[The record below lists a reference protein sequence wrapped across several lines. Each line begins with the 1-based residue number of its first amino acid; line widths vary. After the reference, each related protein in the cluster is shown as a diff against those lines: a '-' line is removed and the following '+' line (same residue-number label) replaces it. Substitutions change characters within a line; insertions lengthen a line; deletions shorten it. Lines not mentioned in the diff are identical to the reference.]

1 MNQALYE
8 HNLATECYIVANFFE
23 FIEEKYNFV
32 KNSRAP
38 ERADECLVT
47 IRIKTYNSEEFHS
60 LANHYMHLEV
70 PLPIECNLL
79 QND

>member
-8 HNLATECYIVANFFE
+8 HTLATECYIVANFFE

-38 ERADECLVT
+38 EREHECLVT
-47 IRIKTYNSEEFHS
+47 MIRISTHNSEEFHS
-60 LANHYMHLEV
+60 LTNHYMYLEV
-70 PLPIECNLL
+70 TLPIEYNLL
-79 QND
+79 

>member
-8 HNLATECYIVANFFE
+8 HTLATECYIVANFFE

-38 ERADECLVT
+38 EREHECLVT
-47 IRIKTYNSEEFHS
+47 IRISTHNSEEFHS
-60 LANHYMHLEV
+60 LTNHYMYLEV
-70 PLPIECNLL
+70 TLPIEYNLL
-79 QND
+79 

>member
-8 HNLATECYIVANFFE
+8 HTLATECYIVANFFE

-38 ERADECLVT
+38 ESHVT
-47 IRIKTYNSEEFHS
+47 IRIRTYKSEDFH
-60 LANHYMHLEV
+60 LLTNHYMYLEV